1 MTTMTMN
8 LIKLIVFLLQLS
20 SFILI
25 ATSQLR
31 YTDDTYSPT
40 YARNYP
46 AQVPPRSSAQAS
58 RAIDNRD
65 WNYQNPMSSSMQM
78 SRNGPQMTGNGAS
91 MISDNHQQAF
101 TTTNGQNLIPK
112 ITRHITSSNYNNNN
126 GQQARSFTNSSPP
139 SAASLAQANYCQ
151 DKLCYGLP
159 QGCVELAAKSDVS
172 PLDYACQVLVTSK
185 RIIDPMQPV
194 KRDILFELYAK
205 TDPTTDSYA
214 AVGFSET
221 GRMHG
226 LVSACIHSDKKS
238 DKLNLISL
246 QHSYNIFN
254 AYTNVPVTIR
264 SGIKN
269 LGVQVEDGTFQ
280 CRWIVQSSVEFTF
293 DHFNGS
299 VITTQTDLGYKN
311 FYIQLA
317 QGDYDSTTGS
327 KYNYLVLI
335 FL

>member
-1 MTTMTMN
+1 MN
-8 LIKLIVFLLQLS
+8 LIKLIVFLQHIGCF
-20 SFILI
+20 FI
-25 ATSQLR
+25 AHVTSQLR

-40 YARNYP
+40 YARNYQP
-46 AQVPPRSSAQAS
+46 ARSAAQQSS
-58 RAIDNRD
+58 RQIDNRD
-65 WNYQNPMSSSMQM
+65 WNYQTPASMMQVTRISSQ
-78 SRNGPQMTGNGAS
+78 PQPTGNL
-91 MISDNHQQAF
+91 MINDQAAF
-101 TTTNGQNLIPK
+101 TTNGQNFIPK
-112 ITRHITSSNYNNNN
+112 ITRHITSSNYNN
-126 GQQARSFTNSSPP
+126 GQQSRFNNATP
-139 SAASLAQANYCQ
+139 SAASLAQSQPNYCQ

-254 AYTNVPVTIR
+254 AYVNVPVTIR

-293 DHFNGS
+293 DHLNGS
-299 VITTQTDLGYKN
+299 IITTQADLGYKN

-317 QGDYDSTTGS
+317 QGDYDSATGS
-327 KYNYLVLI
+327 EYNQQMSSS
-335 FL
+335 FG